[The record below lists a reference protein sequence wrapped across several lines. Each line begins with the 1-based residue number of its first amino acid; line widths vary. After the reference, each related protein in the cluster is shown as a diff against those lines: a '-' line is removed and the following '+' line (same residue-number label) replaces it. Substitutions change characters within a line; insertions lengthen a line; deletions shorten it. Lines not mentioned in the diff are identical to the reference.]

1 MISEKNF
8 KTNFNDSSNP
18 NIKKMETTKDIRGLI
33 KALNNNSNVYI
44 RRNAAIALGNLWNLK
59 SSDALKKA
67 LNDHDRLVRTHSV
80 NAINKIS
87 INELPLKLE
96 DNTVNTEHKTS
107 KSIGIS
113 NWWKTHS
120 VRNKRILIGLIT
132 IIIISSVAYAVF
144 SPKVT
149 PLSINSPISLYNN
162 EIGKYSFD
170 NFSTSDSI
178 VHVFGK
184 LHQMLQLKFI

>member
-1 MISEKNF
+1 MISGKNF

-96 DNTVNTEHKTS
+96 DIQLILNIKHQNLLAFQ
-107 KSIGIS
+107 IG
-113 NWWKTHS
+113 
-120 VRNKRILIGLIT
+120 
-132 IIIISSVAYAVF
+132 
-144 SPKVT
+144 
-149 PLSINSPISLYNN
+149 
-162 EIGKYSFD
+162 GKPTQFVIKEY
-170 NFSTSDSI
+170 
-178 VHVFGK
+178 
-184 LHQMLQLKFI
+184 